1 MKNLWNYIKKYCPL
15 YLIAIIA
22 MVVSILLDALA
33 PQITR
38 HIIDD
43 VIVGGK
49 RQLLLQLLLGLVG
62 IGLGRAVFQYVKEF
76 IFDYAAVG
84 IGSKLRKDLFDHIQ
98 TLSMGYFDSH
108 NTGELMARVKDDVD
122 RIWNACGYVGMLILE
137 CTFHTVIVMVCM
149 FRISPILTLLPVVV
163 MPLIA
168 WSAIKMENGL
178 GAVYDKISEE
188 TAELN
193 TVAQENLAGV
203 RTVKAFAREEYEIEK
218 FKKHNHRF
226 YKLNMDQAR
235 FITKYQPG
243 ISFLSK
249 VLLLAV
255 IVFGGILV
263 IRGQITIGQLGAF
276 SEYAN
281 NIIWPMEMVG
291 WLSNDFAAAMAS
303 NRKIKKIMAEKPDI
317 REPEMP
323 VAPEKIEGRLSFDHV
338 DFDLYG
344 NRILSDITFS
354 LEPGGTLGIM
364 GVTGSGKTSVVNLI
378 QRFYDVSRGRI
389 LLDGTDIRRLP
400 LKRLRSSTAVVMQ
413 DVFLF
418 SDSISENIKTGGKE
432 VVPWESVKEAALRSG
447 ASEFIDKLTEQYDTV
462 IGERGVGL
470 SGGQKQRISI
480 ARAMAK
486 GAPILILDDSTSALD
501 METEKVIEGHLS
513 KMKDCSK
520 IIIAHRISAVRH
532 ADEILIL
539 DGGRIIERGT
549 HEELMALKGQY
560 YKTYQVQYGESPRL
574 HGQTWNG
581 GKEGAVCQ

>member
-1 MKNLWNYIKKYCPL
+1 MKNLWKYIRKYFLL
-15 YLIAIIA
+15 YVIAIVA

-43 VIVGGK
+43 VIVGGQRK
-49 RQLLLQLLLGLVG
+49 ILFQLLLGLLG
-62 IGLGRAVFQYVKEF
+62 IGFGRAVFQYVKEF
-76 IFDYAAVG
+76 IFDYSAVG
-84 IGSKLRKDLFDHIQ
+84 IGSSLRKDLFDHIQ

-122 RIWNACGYVGMLILE
+122 RIWNACGFVSMLILE
-137 CTFHTVIVMVCM
+137 CTIHTAIVMVCM
-149 FRISPILTLLPVVV
+149 YRISPILTLVPVLI

-178 GAVYDKISEE
+178 GTVYDKISEE

-235 FITKYQPG
+235 FLAKYQPG

-249 VLLLAV
+249 VLLLSV

-263 IRGQITIGQLGAF
+263 IRGRITIGQLGAF

-281 NIIWPMEMVG
+281 NIIWPMEMIG

-303 NRKIKKIMAEKPDI
+303 NRKIKKIMAEEPDI

-323 VAPEKIEGRLSFDHV
+323 EEPEKIEGRLAFDHV

-354 LEPGGTLGIM
+354 LKKGGTLGIM
-364 GVTGSGKTSVVNLI
+364 GVTGSGKTSVVNLRCVKRAHTPGWDGYPPAAA
-378 QRFYDVSRGRI
+378 QEASKQHCRGDAGCVPVLRQYRGEYQ
-389 LLDGTDIRRLP
+389 DRR
-400 LKRLRSSTAVVMQ
+400 
-413 DVFLF
+413 
-418 SDSISENIKTGGKE
+418 
-432 VVPWESVKEAALRSG
+432 
-447 ASEFIDKLTEQYDTV
+447 
-462 IGERGVGL
+462 
-470 SGGQKQRISI
+470 
-480 ARAMAK
+480 
-486 GAPILILDDSTSALD
+486 
-501 METEKVIEGHLS
+501 
-513 KMKDCSK
+513 
-520 IIIAHRISAVRH
+520 
-532 ADEILIL
+532 
-539 DGGRIIERGT
+539 
-549 HEELMALKGQY
+549 
-560 YKTYQVQYGESPRL
+560 
-574 HGQTWNG
+574 
-581 GKEGAVCQ
+581 

>member
-1 MKNLWNYIKKYCPL
+1 MKNLWKYIKKYFLL

-22 MVVSILLDALA
+22 MVISILLDAMA

-43 VIVGGK
+43 VIVGGQ
-49 RQLLLQLLLGLVG
+49 RNILFQLLLGLLG

-76 IFDYAAVG
+76 IFDYSAVG
-84 IGSKLRKDLFDHIQ
+84 IGSSLRKDLFDHIQ

-122 RIWNACGYVGMLILE
+122 RIWNTCGFVSMLILE
-137 CTFHTVIVMVCM
+137 CTIHTAIIMVCM
-149 FRISPILTLLPVVV
+149 YRISPVLTMLPVVI

-168 WSAIKMENGL
+168 WCAMKMEHGL

-203 RTVKAFAREEYEIEK
+203 RTVKAFAREEYEIQK
-218 FKKHNHRF
+218 FRKHNTRF
-226 YKLNMDQAR
+226 YRLNMDQAR
-235 FITKYQPG
+235 FLTRYQPG

-303 NRKIKKIMAEKPDI
+303 NRKIKKIMNQEPDI
-317 REPEMP
+317 REPEIP
-323 VAPEKIEGRLSFDHV
+323 VVPEKIEGRLAFDHV
-338 DFDLYG
+338 DFELYG
-344 NRILSDITFS
+344 KRILSDITFS
-354 LEPGGTLGIM
+354 LDKGQTLGIM

-378 QRFYDVSRGRI
+378 QRFYDVSRGQV
-389 LLDGTDIRRLP
+389 LLDGTDIRKLP
-400 LKRLRSSTAVVMQ
+400 LKLLRSKTAVVMQ

-418 SDSISENIKTGGKE
+418 SDSIAENIKTGGKD
-432 VVPWESVKEAALRSG
+432 VVPWESVETASVHSG
-447 ASEFIDKLTEQYDTV
+447 ASEFITRLTEQYDTV

-486 GAPILILDDSTSALD
+486 EAPILILDDSTSALD

-513 KMKDCSK
+513 NMKDSSK

-560 YKTYQVQYGESPRL
+560 YKTYQVQYGE
-574 HGQTWNG
+574 
-581 GKEGAVCQ
+581 EEAACQ